1 LNPEAATVIAGPL
14 RPRRPTLFAALALA
28 ALACASPAQA
38 RIHIVFGSRSELM
51 LALGG
56 VQTPDTG
63 PFGRGEWVMA
73 QLGAGYRV
81 GQHVSF
87 GVTGAGHFIG
97 RASVTY
103 LPPGQDFRRT
113 SETLLMTPVTAYAK
127 LRFPVGSRGEPFVGA
142 GAGGYTFWMLPDQHG
157 APRQV
162 ETRLGYHAEAGIAVH
177 TTRFSP
183 RFELRY
189 DTRSTAPAEVGILP
203 RGWFRMVTASLG
215 VQLP

>member
-1 LNPEAATVIAGPL
+1 MLAT
-14 RPRRPTLFAALALA
+14 
-28 ALACASPAQA
+28 LACATPSHA
-38 RIHIVFGSRSELM
+38 RIHIAFGSRSELM

-73 QLGAGYRV
+73 QLGGGYRF

-97 RASVTY
+97 RATVTY
-103 LPPGQDFRRT
+103 LPPGADFIST
-113 SETLLMTPVTAYAK
+113 SETLLMTPVTAYAR
-127 LRFPVGSRGEPFVGA
+127 LRFPVGPRGEPFVGA
-142 GAGGYTFWMLPDQHG
+142 GVGGYTFWMLPDRRG

-162 ETRLGYHAEAGIAVH
+162 ATRFGYHAEAGVAVH
-177 TTRFSP
+177 TPHFSP
-183 RFELRY
+183 RFELRL
-189 DTRSTAPAEVGILP
+189 DARSTAPDEIGVLP